1 MRLCVDVMSA
11 SHTALSELLAEG
23 AGSAVKFDAGL
34 GSAAPRRR
42 EFPLAGLTGRP

>member
-1 MRLCVDVMSA
+1 M
-11 SHTALSELLAEG
+11 LAEG

-42 EFPLAGLTGRP
+42 EFLLLDSEKDLEFPVANV